1 MKILLTTIFVFSALF
16 VAADNLSAQGK
27 LKLVPIKG
35 SSEVKLVI
43 GKKSI
48 KVNLDDELSGSNG
61 SLAGEPGH
69 KFSVLF
75 IAEKD
80 GYLYLVAKVCSGSPV
95 SNPMAPCG
103 GDQPCAILWIKVNKA
118 LTEKEFQ
125 SEIYES
131 CSYNYRDSRM
141 TLLGTGLA
149 INFGK
154 VDERKELT
162 YDNSAPEKGLVIK

>member
-1 MKILLTTIFVFSALF
+1 MKILLTLTFVFAVLLF
-16 VAADNLSAQGK
+16 ADGQTFAQGK
-27 LKLVPIKG
+27 LKLMPAKD
-35 SSEVKLVI
+35 SSEVKLVV

-69 KFSVLF
+69 KFSILF
-75 IAEKD
+75 TAEKD
-80 GYLYLVAKVCSGSPV
+80 GYLYLVAKVCSRSPV
-95 SNPMAPCG
+95 SNPMSSCG